1 MFGKS
6 IKTLVLMVLLLVT
19 EDIAAQDSTMQWSCR
34 RGTPRTE
41 SNELLRRST
50 PDGQIKQV
58 GGDFYHGERHQLTVL
73 VAFNDRSFKEDETAT
88 LNQWNKIFNVHNL
101 SEAPFNGSVHDY
113 FYAQSYGNFN
123 LIFDLQ
129 YVQVKGDASKYASTD
144 IDDENSQYLI
154 ADIMEELAQ
163 RDIDWS
169 LYDWNGDGFVNQL
182 LIICAGHG
190 MNDTSGTDLIW
201 PHQWWMSDHQKD
213 RQEGVYCNPITVNYG
228 DREYKVDA
236 YCALAE
242 LTKNDDYGTFG
253 TICHEYTHCFGICD
267 FYYGWTSYIGAWELM
282 DSGNYNGDGYCPAS
296 YSAHERWLMGWL
308 TPIELTN
315 DTTIS
320 NIPALSDAPQAF
332 LIRNDGS
339 ENEYYIVENRQNTG
353 WDAHLPS
360 NGVIVFHIDYN
371 APLWLSLTE
380 SANNYNRQHYII
392 IPANNNKTLRKCR
405 EWAYPYKENNQLSNT
420 STPAAILWNDNTDGT
435 RLMNKSLTDIS
446 VTNGLASFNFSQTTT
461 AMKPIITD
469 AIGKS
474 TILYRFGPIY
484 IIRNEQG
491 QVLKIIK

>member
-392 IPANNNKTLRKCR
+392 IPANNNKTLRKCS